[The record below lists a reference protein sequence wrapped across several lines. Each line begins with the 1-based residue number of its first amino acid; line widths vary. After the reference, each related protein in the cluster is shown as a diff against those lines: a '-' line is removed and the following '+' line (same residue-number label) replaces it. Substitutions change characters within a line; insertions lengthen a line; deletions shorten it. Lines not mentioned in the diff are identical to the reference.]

1 MTINNTEVTNE
12 NQVHLGV
19 PQTHS
24 FAFGGPLLDEL
35 QTLLEKQM
43 ELARQGNIREVEVL
57 SKKAGSLVEKIIQ
70 TGTPD
75 RPETLLTGQQRRQL
89 GKLYEDLCLAISA
102 QKAGV
107 CTELKQVRKGKKTIQ
122 AYRSHI

>member
-1 MTINNTEVTNE
+1 MTTNNTEVTNE
-12 NQVHLGV
+12 NQVHL
-19 PQTHS
+19 
-24 FAFGGPLLDEL
+24 LDEL
-35 QTLLEKQM
+35 QTLLEKQV

-57 SKKAGSLVEKIIQ
+57 SKQAGSLVEKIIQ
-70 TGTPD
+70 TGTHD
-75 RPETLLTGQQRRQL
+75 CPEAVLKAEQREQL